1 MIPRFIRA
9 AAERLSRNSSF
20 EARMPARFGRRRIR
34 LSPDSRLSVLLPG
47 DARFEPYL
55 LALAE
60 RFAEPG
66 AVVWDLGACMGV
78 FALAA
83 ADRGAGVV
91 AFEPDPFE
99 AGLLRRTAAL
109 NPDLD
114 LCVVEAALCDREAR
128 VELEVAARGRAAS
141 ALAGVAK
148 ITQTGGVR
156 CRIGVAGLTLDRAL
170 ELYPAPSF
178 IKCDVEGAEALVLA
192 GAARM
197 LAVVRPI
204 WAMDVASAN
213 LAAVRA
219 AAAANDYLL
228 GDAFEATIA
237 DRRPPVSKTNEVL
250 LAPRETLAGGGA
262 PGLASVRFACAPVM
276 SQPLRPASRGPR
288 PVPARTG

>member
-1 MIPRFIRA
+1 
-9 AAERLSRNSSF
+9 
-20 EARMPARFGRRRIR
+20 MPARFGGRRIR

-47 DARFEPYL
+47 DSRFEPYL

-66 AVVWDLGACMGV
+66 AIVWDLGACMGV

-83 ADRGAGVV
+83 AHRGAGVV

-114 LCVVEAALCDREAR
+114 LRIVEAALCDREAR
-128 VELEVAARGRAAS
+128 VELEIAARGRAAS
-141 ALAGVAK
+141 ALAGVPK
-148 ITQTGGVR
+148 TTQMGGVR

-178 IKCDVEGAEALVLA
+178 IKCDVEGAEAQVLA

-197 LAVVRPI
+197 LAEGRPI
-204 WAMDVASAN
+204 WAMEVAGAN
-213 LAAVRA
+213 LAAVRPA
-219 AAAANDYLL
+219 AAAHDYLL
-228 GDAFEATIA
+228 GNAFEATIA
-237 DRRPPVSKTNEVL
+237 ALRPPVS
-250 LAPRETLAGGGA
+250 
-262 PGLASVRFACAPVM
+262 
-276 SQPLRPASRGPR
+276 
-288 PVPARTG
+288 RTDEIL